1 MTQNNML
8 MELLLKLQQSK
19 TLNKVTIALDFNK
32 TIPVFNGLSTGCLAF
47 DWLQTVNSVAN
58 FHR

>member
-8 MELLLKLQQSK
+8 MELLKLQQSK
-19 TLNKVTIALDFNK
+19 TLNEVTSALDFNK
-32 TIPVFNGLSTGCLAF
+32 TILVFNGLSIGCLAF
-47 DWLQTVNSVAN
+47 NWLQTVNSVAN